1 MLKLGIRRLLNNVI
15 KLETNIFNLQKDR
28 LKLERERFE
37 MEREYGKQMIDIFR
51 EIKDKICDIQC
62 SSSVNNT
69 QEKNCK
75 QKNQD
80 ENAQQKT

>member
-1 MLKLGIRRLLNNVI
+1 
-15 KLETNIFNLQKDR
+15 
-28 LKLERERFE
+28 

-62 SSSVNNT
+62 SSMNVNNSKE
-69 QEKNCK
+69 QVIK

-80 ENAQQKT
+80 ENAQQKM